1 VDKTKLEFFKIGEAA
16 LLDSAK
22 DFWAPN
28 LLIQNNLS
36 WAIQI
41 PDSIAPGNYVL
52 RHEMIALHAANNVG
66 GAQNYPFCFNLAV
79 SSSGSDAP
87 KGQRIQG
94 MYKSTDP
101 GIYFN
106 LFERKGGSYPIPG
119 VSVSFS
125 QNGPRPDT
133 DRWPLSRR
141 CIPAPRNR

>member
-1 VDKTKLEFFKIGEAA
+1 MPDQENVDKTKLEFFEIGQAA

-28 LLIQNNLS
+28 LLIQNNLT

-52 RHEMIALHAANNVG
+52 RHEIIALHAANNVG

-79 SSSGSDAP
+79 SSSGSDKP
-87 KGQRIQG
+87 QGQRIQG

-106 LFERKGGSYPIPG
+106 LFERKGGTYPMPG
-119 VSVSFS
+119 VSFLFF
-125 QNGPRPDT
+125 
-133 DRWPLSRR
+133 PLGLRGSG
-141 CIPAPRNR
+141 N